1 MFRFYTAIF
10 ALTLIAMTASQT
22 ASGQLSADEY
32 DVRILRDTW
41 GVPHIFGK
49 TDADVGFGLAY
60 AQSEDNFVTVQE
72 TLMTTRGTMGL
83 HTGQAGAT
91 TDFIVALLRVN
102 EFVEEKYETD
112 LSPELR
118 AVLEAFAEGVNHYGK
133 KFPDQLLRDD
143 LLPVT
148 GKDIAAGFVFRAPF
162 FVGLD
167 GAIRELMGKERRR
180 EVSQKMAAADAL
192 ADLDA
197 PYAISAAHDY
207 LTNGEEMGSN
217 GTVLSKNRTADGS
230 TMLLV
235 NPHLAW
241 EGPTTWYEVHL
252 HSEEGWN
259 MTGGLF
265 PGSPI
270 VTLGHNENLGWTHT
284 VNAPDLVDI
293 YVLEMHPKKE
303 NKYRYGKKWL
313 DLEEKEITLR
323 VKMTEKMNM
332 PVRRQLYYSVHGPV
346 MKTDHGVYA
355 IRYAGFGDIRSS
367 DQWYRMNKASN
378 YEEFKAAMNMRA
390 IHSFNTIYADKDGV
404 IWGLYNA
411 MLPNRTEGYDYKKYL
426 PGDTPETMWDTYLPL
441 DELPQL
447 LNPANG
453 FIQNNNSDPFH
464 MTFGEEN
471 MRREDF
477 SSTHGIETRITNRTM
492 RALELFEAD
501 DSVTWE
507 EFEAYKFDLFYSKNS
522 GAARAWN
529 TLVNAPAPT
538 DPLLKEAME
547 VVRAW
552 DLGTHEDNTS
562 TALALTT
569 VNRAKGRGVGG
580 TLDENEAALMEQL
593 GKTAKKFKEVY
604 GRLDIPWQQFNRV
617 QKGSHDVGVGGGPD
631 ILHCVTPRYIEDG
644 ARSKGRHGDGYTAIV
659 KWDKDGNLTSKSY
672 HQYGAATTD
681 ESSPHYADQMELAR
695 TRTMKPVWFTEKDIR
710 ANLEREYTPF
720 D

>member
-1 MFRFYTAIF
+1 MYRIF
-10 ALTLIAMTASQT
+10 ALLSIFMVSTAYAQS
-22 ASGQLSADEY
+22 SSEKH

-72 TLMTTRGTMGL
+72 TLMTTRGTMGM

-91 TDFIVALLRVN
+91 TDFIIALLRVN
-102 EFVEEKYETD
+102 EFVEEKYESD

-118 AVLEAFAEGVNHYGK
+118 VVLEAFAEGINFYGK
-133 KFPDQLLRDD
+133 KYPDQLLRDD

-167 GAIRELMGKERRR
+167 RTIRELFGKERKR
-180 EVSQKMAAADAL
+180 EVSQKTAMAFDE
-192 ADLDA
+192 
-197 PYAISAAHDY
+197 PTAIAAAHDY
-207 LTNGEEMGSN
+207 ISNGTEMGSN
-217 GTVLSKNRTADGS
+217 GTVLSPNRTADGS

-284 VNAPDLVDI
+284 VNAPDLADV
-293 YVLEMHPKKE
+293 YVLEMHPRKE

-313 DLEEKEITLR
+313 DLEQKSITLK
-323 VKMTEKMNM
+323 VKMTEKMHM
-332 PVRRQLYYSVHGPV
+332 PVRRELFYSVHGPV

-355 IRYAGFGDIRSS
+355 IRYAGYGDIRSS

-378 YEEFKAAMNMRA
+378 YEEFKSAMNMRA

-411 MLPNRTEGYDYKKYL
+411 MLPNRTEGYDYGQYL

-441 DELPQL
+441 EELPQL

-453 FIQNNNSDPFH
+453 FIQNNNSDPFI

-477 SSTHGIETRITNRTM
+477 SKTHGIETRITNRTL

-507 EFEAYKFDLFYSKNS
+507 EFEEYKFDLYYSKQS
-522 GAARAWN
+522 TVAKALN
-529 TLVNAPAPT
+529 TLVNAPTPS

-547 VVRAW
+547 LARAW
-552 DLGTHEDNTS
+552 DMGTHEDNTS
-562 TALALTT
+562 AALVISTI
-569 VNRAKGRGVGG
+569 NQAKGRGITG
-580 TLDENEAALMEQL
+580 TPEENEKALLEQL
-593 GKTAKKFKEVY
+593 AKTAATLKKAH
-604 GRLDIPWQQFNRV
+604 GRLDIPWSTFNRV

-631 ILHCVTPRYIEDG
+631 ILHCVTPKYIEDG

-659 KWDKDGNLTSKSY
+659 KWAEDGSLTSKSY
-672 HQYGAATTD
+672 HQYGTATMD

-695 TRTMKPVWFTEKDIR
+695 TRTMKPIWFTEKDIQE
-710 ANLEREYTPF
+710 NLEREYTPY